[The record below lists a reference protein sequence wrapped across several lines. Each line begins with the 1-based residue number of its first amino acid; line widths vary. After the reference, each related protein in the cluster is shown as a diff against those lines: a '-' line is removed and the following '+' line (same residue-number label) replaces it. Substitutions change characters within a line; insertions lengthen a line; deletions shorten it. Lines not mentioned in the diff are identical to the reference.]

1 MATMNTR
8 EAFTAAL
15 GMKPYSVFN
24 IAQAG
29 AVLAAGFA
37 QVREI
42 LKTKIPGKGG
52 SGAGGSTG
60 PTTLEAPD
68 FNIVGASAQSQLA
81 QTIAGAEA
89 QPVRAFVVG
98 KDITT
103 QQELDRNVTRTAS
116 FG

>member
-1 MATMNTR
+1 
-8 EAFTAAL
+8 
-15 GMKPYSVFN
+15 
-24 IAQAG
+24 
-29 AVLAAGFA
+29 
-37 QVREI
+37 
-42 LKTKIPGKGG
+42 
-52 SGAGGSTG
+52 
-60 PTTLEAPD
+60 
-68 FNIVGASAQSQLA
+68 LA

>member
-1 MATMNTR
+1 MAFSRVLAEFRGSPVLRTV
-8 EAFTAAL
+8 AA
-15 GMKPYSVFN
+15 
-24 IAQAG
+24 A
-29 AVLAAGFA
+29 AVLATGLAN
-37 QVREI
+37 VKKI
-42 LKTKIPGKGG
+42 LSVKIPGK
-52 SGAGGSTG
+52 SDRASSAGAGGAG
-60 PTTLEAPD
+60 GNVFQAPD

-103 QQELDRNVTRTAS
+103 QQELDRNTTRTAS